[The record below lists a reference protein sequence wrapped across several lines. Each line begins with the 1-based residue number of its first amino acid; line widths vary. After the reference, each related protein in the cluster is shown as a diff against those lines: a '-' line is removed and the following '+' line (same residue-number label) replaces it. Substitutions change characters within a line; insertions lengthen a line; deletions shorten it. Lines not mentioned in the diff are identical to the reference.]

1 MGGQHPIKGRLFVA
15 AAAAMLTLSLPVE
28 AQIPSTSGSAPRA
41 QQTAETVNLTMEQ
54 RHIIKEIIVKD
65 MKIAPPQDQAAKVPS
80 AVGEV
85 VPSGIPL
92 QPMPVEVAAK
102 VPQVKAHSF
111 LVKDDKVLIIDP
123 KDNKVAALIE

>member
-1 MGGQHPIKGRLFVA
+1 MGGHQRIKARLFVA
-15 AAAAMLTLSLPVE
+15 AAAVMLTLSLPVD
-28 AQIPSTSGSAPRA
+28 AQIPSTSGAAPS

-65 MKIAPPQDQAAKVPS
+65 MKIEPPQDQVAKVPMT
-80 AVGEV
+80 VGEV

-92 QPMPVEVAAK
+92 KPMPVEVAAK

-123 KDNKVAALIE
+123 KDSRVAALIQ